1 MTSLTT
7 DVIKANGL
15 DRREDDMLFTS
26 KEIDEKENLVTSTRC
41 VAQKKSIGDNSNN
54 NSSRFNLEANI
65 NGKAVQATP
74 VDRAMLKMAAAN
86 TSLSALKL
94 KNDDDIGRL
103 SPVCLNLVNLA
114 YNGKQKD
121 LTTLSKTPARSS
133 QEEKQQKLLG
143 TVYQD
148 MVKRSSIPSDK
159 KNNTEI
165 DLRNADV
172 KNNSDNNTSH
182 HLDDEV
188 DIIMDT
194 IEENDRRQSS
204 EETTTTNEHV

>member
-1 MTSLTT
+1 
-7 DVIKANGL
+7 
-15 DRREDDMLFTS
+15 
-26 KEIDEKENLVTSTRC
+26 
-41 VAQKKSIGDNSNN
+41 
-54 NSSRFNLEANI
+54 
-65 NGKAVQATP
+65 
-74 VDRAMLKMAAAN
+74 MLKMAAAN